1 MNVIISGVTSQLEDP
16 NSDDDVIEVV
26 RDEAPIEILS
36 DGEEMERC
44 KYSEN
49 IDNDFNFASVL
60 HGDDVSNSEKHTD
73 EVLDDPLIPVPAV
86 SHDGNTSNE
95 TIQKHIQAV
104 PVSIITH
111 TSAVEHNYKQDCI
124 ENALAVNNDLA
135 KTDERDSVNQDHE
148 NINIEDKQEPD
159 PNPEEDKCITNDE
172 KNVAASED
180 SQDNKTF
187 DTEPAE

>member
-73 EVLDDPLIPVPAV
+73 EVSDDPLIPVPAV
-86 SHDGNTSNE
+86 SHDGDASNE

-135 KTDERDSVNQDHE
+135 KTDEGDSLNHDHE
-148 NINIEDKQEPD
+148 NINIENKQEPD
-159 PNPEEDKCITNDE
+159 PNPEEDKCITNDDM
-172 KNVAASED
+172 NVAASVD